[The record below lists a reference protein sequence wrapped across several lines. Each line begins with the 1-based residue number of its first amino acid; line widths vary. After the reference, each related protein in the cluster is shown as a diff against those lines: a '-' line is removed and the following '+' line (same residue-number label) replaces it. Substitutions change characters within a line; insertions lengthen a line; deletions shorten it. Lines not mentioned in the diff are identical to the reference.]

1 MVESSL
7 AMTFLVVFSSDRNMS
22 LVVSHDF
29 DGVVVVVAT
38 LVERCW
44 SRKLSYNHHV
54 VVVVGDE
61 RDASGEC
68 ESSF

>member
-22 LVVSHDF
+22 LVVSHDL
-29 DGVVVVVAT
+29 DVVVVAT

>member
-22 LVVSHDF
+22 LVVSHDL
-29 DGVVVVVAT
+29 DVVVVAT

-44 SRKLSYNHHV
+44 SRKLSYNHHHVVV
-54 VVVVGDE
+54 VVVVGD
-61 RDASGEC
+61 DDSCEC
-68 ESSF
+68 ESSS

>member
-7 AMTFLVVFSSDRNMS
+7 VMTFLVFRSSDRNMS
-22 LVVSHDF
+22 LVVSHDL
-29 DGVVVVVAT
+29 DGVVVAT